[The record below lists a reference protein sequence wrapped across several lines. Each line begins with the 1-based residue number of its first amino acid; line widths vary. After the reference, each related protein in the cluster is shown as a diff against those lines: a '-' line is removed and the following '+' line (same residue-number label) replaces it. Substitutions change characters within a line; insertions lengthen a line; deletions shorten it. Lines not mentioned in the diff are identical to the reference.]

1 LAKSPCFSG
10 VWRKSHAKVREVI
23 WEMRGRAAA
32 DLLREDL
39 PELVFDFASVFHEP
53 GGILAGVRIEF
64 KTRVGGSVVWVDV
77 MQGEPR
83 NVVDQRR
90 GRR

>member
-1 LAKSPCFSG
+1 MFTFRQYRRQQKSDFLRSFLKEC
-10 VWRKSHAKVREVI
+10 
-23 WEMRGRAAA
+23 RAAA

-90 GRR
+90 GRP